1 MFFSE
6 HDWKGAVQ
14 LLETAI
20 ATFDEN
26 DAHYCRLREK
36 INAKIAAEKC
46 FDHLYATRHGGQFI
60 LYVSNYYKLFL
71 ESYVPSYYKMAS
83 PRSTSNISLVTE
95 EAHFALKSFE
105 LSS

>member
-14 LLETAI
+14 LLETAL

-26 DAHYCRLREK
+26 DDHYCRLREK
-36 INAKIAAEKC
+36 LNARLAEEKC

-60 LYVSNYYKLFL
+60 LYVRSYKQNV
-71 ESYVPSYYKMAS
+71 SRIVCSSSYYKMVSA
-83 PRSTSNISLVTE
+83 RSTSSI
-95 EAHFALKSFE
+95 
-105 LSS
+105 